1 MKTPGAAFLIVGEI
15 KKAHGIKGECFVSPA
30 TDDVAGLYSEGRSLL
45 IGDSEGRPDESGLAL
60 TIAGARGFKGGLIV
74 RFEDVRDRNA
84 AEVLRGRTLLA
95 RADEIRPLAAGEF
108 FVHDLVG
115 LEVETVEGRPVGR
128 VVEIYETG
136 PGHMLE
142 VDDGAHTHLIPF
154 NERLVREVDVKAGRI
169 VIDAIPG
176 LLDL

>member
-1 MKTPGAAFLIVGEI
+1 
-15 KKAHGIKGECFVSPA
+15 VSLA
-30 TDDVAGLYSEGRSLL
+30 TDDVAGIYSTGRSLL
-45 IGDSEGRPDESGLAL
+45 IGDSDGRPDQSGLAL

-84 AEVLRGRTLLA
+84 AEVLRGRTLLISS
-95 RADEIRPLAAGEF
+95 EELRPLEAGEF
-108 FVHDLVG
+108 FLHDLVG
-115 LEVETVEGRPVGR
+115 LEVQTMEGQLVGR

-142 VDDGAHTHLIPF
+142 VDDGERGYLIPF
-154 NERLVREVDVKAGRI
+154 SGQLVSEVDVRAGRI
-169 VIDAIPG
+169 VIEAIPG